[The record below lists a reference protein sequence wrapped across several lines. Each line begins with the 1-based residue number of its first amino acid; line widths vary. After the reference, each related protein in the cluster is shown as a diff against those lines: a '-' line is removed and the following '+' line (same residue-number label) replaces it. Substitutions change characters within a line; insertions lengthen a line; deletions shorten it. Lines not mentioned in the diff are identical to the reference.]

1 MAVRSRRL
9 QGLNP
14 TDRPQLARRTV
25 SAEQPGQHE
34 IPPPTAP
41 VVTPGIPPRD
51 SSGRQPA
58 AEGRSGSRSLADR
71 PEPGTAKAKTAKV
84 MHSVPGNLLDQLKA
98 VADRTGMTY
107 TDIVL
112 ECVVSHRR
120 ALAAQRHEVDDMDV
134 LERRVRRVRRQRQ
147 RAVQLTLYLSAEER
161 EALDELAARLA
172 LQRSQLVTEA
182 LERGLEEIA

>member
-1 MAVRSRRL
+1 
-9 QGLNP
+9 
-14 TDRPQLARRTV
+14 
-25 SAEQPGQHE
+25 
-34 IPPPTAP
+34 
-41 VVTPGIPPRD
+41 
-51 SSGRQPA
+51 
-58 AEGRSGSRSLADR
+58 
-71 PEPGTAKAKTAKV
+71 